1 MKPVV
6 DAVEKKY
13 AHALLV
19 IRLNIQD
26 SVGRKMAAEHGLEFS
41 PTFIFF
47 DAGGKEMWRTTGHLD
62 VGMILDSLE

>member
-1 MKPVV
+1 
-6 DAVEKKY
+6 
-13 AHALLV
+13 
-19 IRLNIQD
+19 
-26 SVGRKMAAEHGLEFS
+26 MAAEHGLDFT